1 MQKNFLGMFS
11 DKINLH
17 INPDAQGRLLIIYT
31 GGTMGMH
38 YDPMVKSLV
47 PFNFSDIIS
56 TLPEVGRFNLT
67 LEFISFLRPIDSS
80 NMKPIH
86 WIALAELIHE
96 QYQKYDGFVIL
107 HGTDTMAYTASAL
120 SFMMENLNKPVIFTG
135 AQLPLS
141 EVRSDARENLVTAI
155 EIAAARKDGKPV
167 VKEVCIY
174 FNHALMRGNRSKKL
188 QSSHFD
194 AFLSENYPNL
204 AEAGVSIEFNET
216 ALYSPAYKPFKIYTV
231 LDSNVLIVK
240 LFPGINKEVVECLFN
255 TAGLK
260 GVVLETFGSGNAPTD
275 KWLED
280 VLKEASEKGIVIL
293 NVSQC
298 IGGTVFQ
305 GRYDTS
311 RHLEKS
317 GVISGKNITTEAA
330 ITKMMFVLANKPF
343 NENIRASLEESIRGE
358 MD

>member
-1 MQKNFLGMFS
+1 M
-11 DKINLH
+11 
-17 INPDAQGRLLIIYT
+17 LIIYT

-38 YDPMVKSLV
+38 YDPMVRSLV
-47 PFNFSDIIS
+47 PFDFSDIIS
-56 TLPEVGRFNLT
+56 TLPELGRFNLT
-67 LEFISFLRPIDSS
+67 LELISFVKPIDSS
-80 NMKPIH
+80 NMKPSH
-86 WIALAELIHE
+86 WIALVELIYQ
-96 QYQKYDGFVIL
+96 QYQEYDGFVIL
-107 HGTDTMAYTASAL
+107 HGTDTMAYTASAV

-155 EIAAARKDGKPV
+155 EIAAARKNGKPI

-204 AEAGVSIEFNET
+204 AEAGISIEFNE
-216 ALYSPAYKPFKIYTV
+216 AVLYSPPDKPFRIYTK

-240 LFPGINKEVVECLFN
+240 LFPGITKEVVECLFN
-255 TAGLK
+255 TSGLK

-275 KWLED
+275 AWLED
-280 VLKEASEKGIVIL
+280 ILKNASKKGIVVL

-343 NENIRASLEESIRGE
+343 SENVKASLEDSMRGE

>member
-1 MQKNFLGMFS
+1 MFGP
-11 DKINLH
+11 KIALH
-17 INPDAQGRLLIIYT
+17 VSPDAQGRMLIIYT

-38 YDPMVKSLV
+38 YDPDVKTLV
-47 PFNFSDIIS
+47 PFNFSDIVS
-56 TLPEVGRFNLT
+56 TLPELSRFNLT
-67 LEFISFLRPIDSS
+67 LEFISFLKPIDSS
-80 NMKPIH
+80 NMKPMH
-86 WIALAELIHE
+86 WIALVELIHE
-96 QYQKYDGFVIL
+96 QYQEYDGFVIL
-107 HGTDTMAYTASAL
+107 HGTDTMAYTASAV
-120 SFMMENLNKPVIFTG
+120 SFMMENLSKPVIFTG

-155 EIAAARKDGKPV
+155 EIAAARKNGQPI

-204 AEAGVSIEFNET
+204 AEAGISIEFNESV
-216 ALYSPAYKPFKIYTV
+216 LYSSADKPFKVYTK

-240 LFPGINKEVVECLFN
+240 LFPGITKEVVECLFN
-255 TAGLK
+255 TRGLK

-275 KWLED
+275 VWLED
-280 VLKEASEKGIVIL
+280 ILEFASEKGIVVL

-330 ITKMMFVLANKPF
+330 ITKLMFVLANKPF
-343 NENIRASLEESIRGE
+343 SENVKASLEDSIRGE

>member
-1 MQKNFLGMFS
+1 MFS

-17 INPDAQGRLLIIYT
+17 ISPEAKGRLLIIYT

-56 TLPEVGRFNLT
+56 TLPELGRFDLT
-67 LEFISFLRPIDSS
+67 LEFISFLKPIDSS
-80 NMKPIH
+80 NMKPLH
-86 WIALAELIHE
+86 WISLAELINE
-96 QYQKYDGFVIL
+96 QYLEYDGFVIL

-120 SFMMENLNKPVIFTG
+120 SFMMENLSKPVIFTG

-155 EIAAARKDGKPV
+155 EIAAARKNGKPV

-204 AEAGVSIEFNET
+204 AEAGVSIEFNEKV
-216 ALYSPAYKPFKIYTV
+216 LYSPADKPFKIFTK

-240 LFPGINKEVVECLFN
+240 LFPGITKEVVECIFN
-255 TAGLK
+255 TEGLK
-260 GVVLETFGSGNAPTD
+260 GIVLETFGSGNAPTD
-275 KWLED
+275 GWLEAI
-280 VLKEASEKGIVIL
+280 LKKASDRGIVIL

-330 ITKMMFVLANKPF
+330 ITKLMFVLANKPF
-343 NENIRASLEESIRGE
+343 SENVKASLEESIRGE

>member
-1 MQKNFLGMFS
+1 
-11 DKINLH
+11 
-17 INPDAQGRLLIIYT
+17 
-31 GGTMGMH
+31 MH
-38 YDPMVKSLV
+38 YDPMVRTLV
-47 PFNFSDIIS
+47 PFDFSDIVS
-56 TLPEVGRFNLT
+56 TLPELSRFNLT
-67 LEFISFLRPIDSS
+67 LEFISFLKPIDSS
-80 NMKPIH
+80 NMKPEH

-96 QYQKYDGFVIL
+96 RYQEYDGFVIL

-120 SFMMENLNKPVIFTG
+120 SFMMENLSKPVIFTG

-155 EIAAARKDGKPV
+155 EIAATRKNGQPI

-204 AEAGVSIEFNET
+204 AEAGISIEFNESV
-216 ALYSPAYKPFKIYTV
+216 LYSPADKPFKIYSK

-240 LFPGINKEVVECLFN
+240 LFPGITKEVVTCLFN
-255 TAGLK
+255 TSGLK

-275 KWLED
+275 VWLED
-280 VLKEASEKGIVIL
+280 ILKNASEKGIVVL

-311 RHLEKS
+311 IHLEKS

-330 ITKMMFVLANKPF
+330 ITKLMFVLANKPF
-343 NENIRASLEESIRGE
+343 RENIKASLEDSIRGE
-358 MD
+358 MN